1 MCAVLLVFNWKQLQ
15 RKERLA
21 VGVALIIQCS
31 VSLLQSLNPTWLISG
46 AGITL
51 MTLSFYLTLEN
62 PDILRAE
69 LTEQKMSMKYL
80 KSQVNPH
87 FLYNT
92 LDTIR
97 IQAQLNG
104 DKEVSDLLMRLVDF
118 FRHSV
123 KVNMPMVA
131 LDDEMELLEAYMDL
145 MCYRYPELK
154 CEYDIDP
161 ELGGVMVPNF
171 ILQPIVE
178 NSLLHGLK
186 NKGYR
191 GEVNIIAR
199 KSAEHDDKMEIL
211 IVDTGSG
218 FAEGKKEEIDSMLRT
233 YARHEADMDGS
244 SIGVLNVQKRI
255 KLLCGRDCGL
265 NYTENPDGGVA
276 AHLLL
281 PLKEETR

>member
-1 MCAVLLVFNWKQLQ
+1 
-15 RKERLA
+15 
-21 VGVALIIQCS
+21 
-31 VSLLQSLNPTWLISG
+31 
-46 AGITL
+46 
-51 MTLSFYLTLEN
+51 
-62 PDILRAE
+62 
-69 LTEQKMSMKYL
+69 
-80 KSQVNPH
+80 
-87 FLYNT
+87 
-92 LDTIR
+92 
-97 IQAQLNG
+97 
-104 DKEVSDLLMRLVDF
+104 MRLVDF

-211 IVDTGSG
+211 
-218 FAEGKKEEIDSMLRT
+218 K
-233 YARHEADMDGS
+233 
-244 SIGVLNVQKRI
+244 VLNMKVKI
-255 KLLCGRDCGL
+255 DTITLTVL
-265 NYTENPDGGVA
+265 NSISYYVRSVFEAIENEDA
-276 AHLLL
+276 SFIRFYRY
-281 PLKEETR
+281 EF